1 MGFTRTSFRPSKRQL
16 KEQIEWFSFSNP
28 LLELE
33 HELAISKR
41 VSGHAPAQSLK
52 HESQSLWSSLE
63 AGRVHLGNPDRECVG
78 KGALGSQKQELPAVG
93 QPAVS
98 DHLADILLA
107 MSGTVFHAVGE
118 NHRQNRGIATLSM
131 SAQGM
136 NQMGHGIVERSAA
149 TRFVLSREQRRDV
162 TERNSVMNQ
171 RNIVI
176 EERQGEARVAGEC
189 FLLIRPAGL
198 SSGG

>member
-16 KEQIEWFSFSNP
+16 KEQIELFSFSNP

-52 HESQSLWSSLE
+52 HEPESLWSSLE

-149 TRFVLSREQRRDV
+149 TRFVLSRE
-162 TERNSVMNQ
+162 
-171 RNIVI
+171 
-176 EERQGEARVAGEC
+176 
-189 FLLIRPAGL
+189 
-198 SSGG
+198 

>member
-1 MGFTRTSFRPSKRQL
+1 MGFTRMSFRPSKRQL

-78 KGALGSQKQELPAVG
+78 KEMISSSVRPSK
-93 QPAVS
+93 
-98 DHLADILLA
+98 
-107 MSGTVFHAVGE
+107 
-118 NHRQNRGIATLSM
+118 
-131 SAQGM
+131 
-136 NQMGHGIVERSAA
+136 RS
-149 TRFVLSREQRRDV
+149 
-162 TERNSVMNQ
+162 
-171 RNIVI
+171 
-176 EERQGEARVAGEC
+176 
-189 FLLIRPAGL
+189 GL
-198 SSGG
+198 SANS